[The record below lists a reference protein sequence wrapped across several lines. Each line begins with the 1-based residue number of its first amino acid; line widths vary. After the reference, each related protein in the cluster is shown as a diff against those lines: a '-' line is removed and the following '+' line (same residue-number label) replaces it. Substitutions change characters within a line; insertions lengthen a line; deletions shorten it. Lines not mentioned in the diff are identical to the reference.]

1 MNEVITASKIVPKF
15 SRFHGQDIFKIYYDC
30 EHCSRTHSHG
40 MGAQEYKWLYHSPA
54 NNIRRGSHC
63 PKQTGDVLIQA
74 HLDDYTTGK

>member
-1 MNEVITASKIVPKF
+1 MNEVITASKIVQKF

-40 MGAQEYKWLYHSPA
+40 MGADECKWLYHSPV

-74 HLDDYTTGK
+74 HLDEYVTGK